1 MRCVRILI
9 LLLTGFCYAQEPSD
23 FHPAETNVWDADF
36 PKVDTTG
43 RVEIRVK
50 APDASR
56 VRVNFWSGPKVDME
70 KEPDGFWSVTTPPL
84 VPGLHYYT
92 LIIDSAEVSDTNSR
106 AFFGGG
112 RYASM

>member
-1 MRCVRILI
+1 MKLLVVVL
-9 LLLTGFCYAQEPSD
+9 LLLTTVSRAQEAGD
-23 FHPAETNVWDADF
+23 FHPAETNVWGADF
-36 PKVDTTG
+36 PKVDPTG

-70 KEPDGFWSVTTPPL
+70 KEPDGFWSVTTSPL

-92 LIIDSAEVSDTNSR
+92 LIIDGAEASDTNSR
-106 AFFGGG
+106 AFFG
-112 RYASM
+112 